1 MPTTK
6 IIMSQRERQLIS
18 QRSIL
23 LFLIALICFC
33 QLIQAQKKLFQTW
46 SDPSFHEILIDSDH
60 ISKITFR
67 SHSDESVKLYTRSE
81 GEIVANSIITVEE
94 TLDQL
99 SIRTDFT
106 PFYLPKN
113 DKLAAHKVLAIELIL
128 IVPDHM
134 NIVVRAAIAD
144 VYGSGTFNS
153 FETEL
158 ENGFLKL
165 RSFRGDALLLSKWG
179 AIEVRAL
186 SDVGGTAISKYNTVI
201 NNLGAKQPFM
211 IKAESLHGTIK
222 LLQTKK
228 I

>member
-1 MPTTK
+1 
-6 IIMSQRERQLIS
+6 MSQRKRQLIS
-18 QRSIL
+18 PCSR
-23 LFLIALICFC
+23 LICFIAFLCFC
-33 QLIQAQKKLFQTW
+33 QMIQAQKKLFQTW
-46 SDPSFHEILIDSDH
+46 SNPNFDKILIESDH

-67 SHSDESVKLYTRSE
+67 SHSDKTVKLYTRSE
-81 GEIVANSIITVEE
+81 GEIVANSIITIEE
-94 TLDQL
+94 TLHQL
-99 SIRTDFT
+99 SIRTNFT

-128 IVPDHM
+128 IVPQQM
-134 NIVVRAAIAD
+134 NIAVRAAIAD
-144 VYGSGTFNS
+144 VYGTGIYNS

-165 RSFRGDALLLSKWG
+165 RSFRGDAHLLSKWG

-186 SDVGGTAISKYNTVI
+186 PDVGGTAISKYNTVI
-201 NNLGAKQPFM
+201 NNLGSKQPYT

-228 I
+228 M